1 MQKHFF
7 EYLKNPELFDKEC
20 INTLEELLN
29 KYPFFQ
35 TARILYVKNLRK
47 ANNQSYNKQLKL
59 STIFLSDLKKLH
71 SNVNNKKTID
81 ENIKTEIVEKKEE
94 LDKKNIAKN
103 NAKSQTKEIINSNQ
117 KIEKEKKEKTYT
129 TRGIR
134 NNGKEKSKKIIE
146 KDKSKK
152 TEKLYTNKKSLEKHD
167 VIIDVLFNKKE
178 VKEKNNGKTKQ
189 VESINKPIEKNEN
202 KEEDKLHSDLSKN
215 IYNKISKLKNN
226 GGLKFNKKI
235 EAERIEKEKQLA
247 LQKEKQKKERKEKQ
261 LIEKE
266 KIEIE
271 RIENEK
277 QLALQKENKKKLS
290 AANKILERISK
301 RKQSS
306 ENTEDKQ
313 SSKNKL
319 TEIKVNKKNNNKT
332 KLIDKFIQNKP
343 RIKIKNDK
351 IDSNN
356 NELANLTNIDN
367 TNEDIFITESLAE
380 LYVKQ
385 KYFDKAIDIFNKL
398 ILKFPKKKTYFAN
411 RIKEI
416 KN

>member
-1 MQKHFF
+1 M
-7 EYLKNPELFDKEC
+7 
-20 INTLEELLN
+20 
-29 KYPFFQ
+29 
-35 TARILYVKNLRK
+35 
-47 ANNQSYNKQLKL
+47 
-59 STIFLSDLKKLH
+59 
-71 SNVNNKKTID
+71 
-81 ENIKTEIVEKKEE
+81 
-94 LDKKNIAKN
+94 
-103 NAKSQTKEIINSNQ
+103 
-117 KIEKEKKEKTYT
+117 
-129 TRGIR
+129 
-134 NNGKEKSKKIIE
+134 
-146 KDKSKK
+146 
-152 TEKLYTNKKSLEKHD
+152 
-167 VIIDVLFNKKE
+167 
-178 VKEKNNGKTKQ
+178 
-189 VESINKPIEKNEN
+189 
-202 KEEDKLHSDLSKN
+202 
-215 IYNKISKLKNN
+215 
-226 GGLKFNKKI
+226 
-235 EAERIEKEKQLA
+235 
-247 LQKEKQKKERKEKQ
+247 
-261 LIEKE
+261 
-266 KIEIE
+266 
-271 RIENEK
+271 
-277 QLALQKENKKKLS
+277 S